1 MSVGVPHDEHA
12 CVGCSDTTAGDRA
25 DEIDGKWPL
34 GPRARLN
41 RLPMRPSPHTL
52 ERHLRL
58 VVAAATAWV
67 VLASCS
73 SGSSGIANAG
83 ALATD
88 TTTSIGIDS
97 ATASTTTTTVP
108 EPVCVVTAQPG
119 DSLTA
124 IAERNGITLE
134 QLVQENLLDPTAVF
148 LPGHEFDVCVGDGVD
163 PSDPTLIEPE
173 PVAVMRQQIELN
185 ELFATTSMLPLG
197 IDGDSGQLTRQAICA
212 ARMALGLPVHSRH
225 LVPGSEEETTIFAAT
240 EIGIPVGAPT
250 DAAKWILVDQTCQ
263 VIFIGEGDDRVVDV
277 FPTSTGSEGHETFNV
292 RARAFRFDPALDNEG
307 WHDSSSFP
315 VTVDN
320 PLNGNMYK
328 PIYFNDGQAIHGAEF
343 IPPYPRSKGC
353 ARTFP
358 KHQDMIIEWLGL
370 QTMTEATWKAQD
382 IGVTV
387 LVRGRYVDLDEP

>member
-1 MSVGVPHDEHA
+1 
-12 CVGCSDTTAGDRA
+12 
-25 DEIDGKWPL
+25 
-34 GPRARLN
+34 
-41 RLPMRPSPHTL
+41 
-52 ERHLRL
+52 
-58 VVAAATAWV
+58 
-67 VLASCS
+67 
-73 SGSSGIANAG
+73 
-83 ALATD
+83 
-88 TTTSIGIDS
+88 
-97 ATASTTTTTVP
+97 
-108 EPVCVVTAQPG
+108 
-119 DSLTA
+119 
-124 IAERNGITLE
+124 
-134 QLVQENLLDPTAVF
+134 
-148 LPGHEFDVCVGDGVD
+148 
-163 PSDPTLIEPE
+163 
-173 PVAVMRQQIELN
+173 
-185 ELFATTSMLPLG
+185 
-197 IDGDSGQLTRQAICA
+197 
-212 ARMALGLPVHSRH
+212 
-225 LVPGSEEETTIFAAT
+225 
-240 EIGIPVGAPT
+240 
-250 DAAKWILVDQTCQ
+250 
-263 VIFIGEGDDRVVDV
+263 VDV